1 MGGVERIETTGTEET
16 TTILEY
22 HLFSVIPAVFVVFVV
37 FIAS

>member
-1 MGGVERIETTGTEET
+1 MGKMGRIETAGTKET

>member
-1 MGGVERIETTGTEET
+1 MGKMGRVETAGTKET

-22 HLFSVIPAVFVVFVV
+22 HLFSVISAIFVV